1 MQIKT
6 TLRFYSIPVR
16 TAKVKNK
23 QKTAEA
29 GVGLG
34 KRRIFFSTAGRRANW
49 YRHHEHQCGHSST
62 GQKSIYQMIQLYHFW
77 AYAQRPLISYKDIW
91 SSMIIATL
99 VTITR
104 KQNQPICP
112 PLDEQKMKKWYTY
125 TLGYSSAV
133 KKNEIPTISHEQKKP
148 ETIILCELTTHTDKC
163 HTNALSRL

>member
-62 GQKSIYQMIQLYHFW
+62 G
-77 AYAQRPLISYKDIW
+77 
-91 SSMIIATL
+91 
-99 VTITR
+99 
-104 KQNQPICP
+104 
-112 PLDEQKMKKWYTY
+112 
-125 TLGYSSAV
+125 
-133 KKNEIPTISHEQKKP
+133 
-148 ETIILCELTTHTDKC
+148 
-163 HTNALSRL
+163 